1 MPRNQ
6 VLHRDPASYV
16 FDQQGEVYRTID
28 ASCFSTFDYL
38 HKCRLYDKLTIA
50 HLQAG

>member
-1 MPRNQ
+1 MQRNQ
-6 VLHRDPASYV
+6 ASLRDPAGYV
-16 FDQQGEVYRTID
+16 FDQEGEVYRTID
-28 ASCFSTFDYL
+28 ASYFSAFDHL